1 MRVGTRQRIDPVVLA
16 AFGCIVALLLI
27 GSLYSSNF
35 LSPAYLVQQLQVA
48 SFLGV
53 ITCRSH
59 VGCPPWP
66 YRSVNPLGSGDGR
79 YDVNRGERLGRNRS
93 GAGYSDRHR
102 VWPWDRSPK
111 WLWRRLSSRALHDF
125 YSCYQCYRPGTD
137 GSPHEWIRPPG
148 SRHRRDAPDRRWPIT
163 GRYTQYGL
171 GLADSRPLCGS
182 VPDPIDLRPSRLR
195 HRQLRVGGLPLW
207 C

>member
-53 ITCRSH
+53 ITSGLMLVVLLGH
-59 VGCPPWP
+59 IDLSIPWVVAMGGMMSTAAGGWGGIAPALAIPIGIASGLGIGLLNGVGVAYLRVP
-66 YRSVNPLGSGDGR
+66 SMIFTLATNVIVQGLMVVHTSGF
-79 YDVNRGERLGRNRS
+79 
-93 GAGYSDRHR
+93 APQDRATAAMH
-102 VWPWDRSPK
+102 
-111 WLWRRLSSRALHDF
+111 H
-125 YSCYQCYRPGTD
+125 
-137 GSPHEWIRPPG
+137 
-148 SRHRRDAPDRRWPIT
+148 DRRWPIT
-163 GRYTQYGL
+163 GRYTQHGL

-195 HRQLRVGGLPLW
+195 HRQLRVGGLPLG